1 MKIVKFAK
9 EKKRIGLARDR
20 TGDLLNENTCPFA
33 LPRDQSAFGV
43 NKLKQKRFKQ
53 FWILENQ
60 STREDLYLL
69 HLNFWKAS
77 VGLGSTLQPLQ
88 FLKSHT
94 HNINELWVHE
104 SIANDIL
111 NTMVVVFSSNL
122 TDLGKPQTGSE
133 NPNHGNSCFRPWKC
147 N

>member
-1 MKIVKFAK
+1 MQTCK
-9 EKKRIGLARDR
+9 EQKYIGPFRNRIG
-20 TGDLLNENTCPFA
+20 DLCFKPWDLSP
-33 LPRDQSAFGV
+33 LPLRQRAFGV
-43 NKLKQKRFKQ
+43 NESKRKRFKH

-60 STREDLYLL
+60 NTREDLHLL